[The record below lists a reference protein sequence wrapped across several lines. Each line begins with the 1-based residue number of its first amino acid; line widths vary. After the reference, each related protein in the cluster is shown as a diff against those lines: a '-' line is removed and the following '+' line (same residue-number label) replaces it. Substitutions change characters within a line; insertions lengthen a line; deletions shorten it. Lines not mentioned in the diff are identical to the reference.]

1 MDALLVYALIFA
13 VVGAAAVVIGVVR
26 KYKKGL
32 IELMDIPAPI
42 YESAEDK
49 KEKEKLVR
57 DAYNL
62 SDSPEEVAVN
72 D

>member
-32 IELMDIPAPI
+32 TSPI
-42 YESAEDK
+42 YPLEHYTKLNLTHREDIFISRHVTRVKVSSSSDK
-49 KEKEKLVR
+49 KK
-57 DAYNL
+57 
-62 SDSPEEVAVN
+62 
-72 D
+72 

>member
-32 IELMDIPAPI
+32 TSPI
-42 YESAEDK
+42 YPLEHYTKLNLTHREDIFLSRHVTRVKVSSSSNK
-49 KEKEKLVR
+49 KK
-57 DAYNL
+57 
-62 SDSPEEVAVN
+62 
-72 D
+72 

>member
-32 IELMDIPAPI
+32 TSPI
-42 YESAEDK
+42 YPLDHYTKLNLTHREDIFLSRHVTRVKVSSSSDK
-49 KEKEKLVR
+49 KK
-57 DAYNL
+57 
-62 SDSPEEVAVN
+62 
-72 D
+72 

>member
-32 IELMDIPAPI
+32 TSSIYPLEHYTKLNLTHREDIFL
-42 YESAEDK
+42 SRHVTRVKVSSSSNK
-49 KEKEKLVR
+49 KK
-57 DAYNL
+57 
-62 SDSPEEVAVN
+62 
-72 D
+72 

>member
-32 IELMDIPAPI
+32 TSPI
-42 YESAEDK
+42 YPLEHYTKLNLTHREDIFLSRHVTRVKVSSSSDK
-49 KEKEKLVR
+49 KK
-57 DAYNL
+57 
-62 SDSPEEVAVN
+62 
-72 D
+72 